1 MQLPINLDCGDLIAF
16 SGVGFFSEVIKRTTD
31 YPRNLV
37 SHVGVMVTPTLL
49 AEATTLNGENGV
61 VLVNLEYKLESYP
74 GEIYGCPLKSGHG
87 IKLDRDKFIER
98 LMAVDGQPYSKL
110 QAVLSL
116 FGAGKDLHNWGSS
129 WYCSKLVAEAYKA
142 GGLIYSFMNTAV
154 TPSELTKWPIF
165 YELVLLKGKSR

>member
-16 SGVGFFSEVIKRTTD
+16 SGVGFISEVIKRATD
-31 YPRNLV
+31 RPRNLV

-61 VLVNLEYKLESYP
+61 VLVNLEYKFESYP
-74 GEIYGCPLKSGHG
+74 GEIYGCRLKKEIGKHLGQS
-87 IKLDRDKFIER
+87 KFIER

-116 FGAGKDLHNWGSS
+116 FRAGKDLHNWGSS
-129 WYCSKLVAEAYKA
+129 WYCSKLAADAYQA
-142 GGLIYSFMNTAV
+142 GGLVPPSINTAV

-165 YELVLLKGKSR
+165 DELVLLKGKS